1 MDTKRIVIT
10 GAGGLL
16 GWHAEARLHAANCA
30 AKFKG
35 DQAPYD
41 IHAPGKDEYSN
52 EENLATRLKNA
63 DIVLHF
69 AGINRGD
76 EKMVEEANPKIAE
89 ALVKACE
96 TANVNPTIVYANS
109 THSDT
114 DTPYGNSKRR
124 AGEILSDFAE
134 NYVDLM
140 LPHIFGECAKPFY
153 NNVTATLIRQL
164 IDDEDVELNP
174 NGSVCLLYAGEAA
187 QIAID
192 SGLEGT
198 RQRLVPEGRSCRVT
212 ELYDSLMQMHSSY
225 QSNQY
230 PALESELEIQLFNS
244 YRVATYPDGWPR
256 HLVIN
261 EDNRGVLFEAVKG
274 GSGGQT
280 FLSTTKPGI
289 VRGDHFH
296 LHKVERFLVL
306 KGEAIIR
313 IRRVLRDEV
322 YEYRVNGDNPTPVD
336 MPTLHAH
343 SIENVGNTELLT
355 LFWTNEIFDP
365 NNSDTYADK
374 VLRQ

>member
-1 MDTKRIVIT
+1 MDTKRVVIT

-52 EENLATRLKNA
+52 EENLAARLKNA
-63 DIVLHF
+63 DVVLHF
-69 AGINRGD
+69 AGVNRGD
-76 EKMVEEANPKIAE
+76 ERTVEKANPKIAR
-89 ALVKACE
+89 ALVEACKA
-96 TANVNPTIVYANS
+96 ANVNPTIVYANS

-124 AGEILSDFAE
+124 AGEILSDFAK
-134 NYVDLM
+134 NYVDLV

-164 IDDEDVELNP
+164 IDDKDVELNP
-174 NGSVCLLYAGEAA
+174 NGRVCLLHAGDAA

-192 SGLEGT
+192 AGLEKVT
-198 RQRLVPEGRSCRVT
+198 QRIVPEGRNNRVT
-212 ELYDSLMQMHSSY
+212 DLYDLLMQMHNSY
-225 QSNQY
+225 QGNQY
-230 PALESELEIQLFNS
+230 PALQNEFEVKLFNS
-244 YRVATYPDGWPR
+244 YRVATYPDGWPMR
-256 HLVIN
+256 LAKN
-261 EDNRGVLFEAVKG
+261 EDSRGVLFEAVKG

-296 LHKVERFLVL
+296 LNKVERFLVL

-313 IRRVLRDEV
+313 VRRVLRDEIW
-322 YEYRVNGDNPTPVD
+322 EYRVTGDDPTPID
-336 MPTLHAH
+336 MPTLHTH
-343 SIENVGNTELLT
+343 SIENIGNTELLT
-355 LFWTNEIFDP
+355 LFWTNEIFDQENP
-365 NNSDTYADK
+365 DTYADK